1 MITYII
7 IAIILIG
14 IQILYFKLAD
24 RFNIID
30 KPNERS
36 SHNSITIRGGA
47 IIIPI
52 ALILTIILGITS
64 WYLVMAIALV
74 TIVSFIDDIK
84 GLHQIPRLLSHLV
97 ATLLIFYATGL
108 IGYSW
113 YIQLIVA
120 ILFIGWINA
129 FNFMDGINGI
139 MVLNGLVSLSTFYYL
154 SSNANNRELL
164 IILILSSLVFAF
176 FNVRTKAKT
185 FAGDVGSVALAFI
198 MGYFMLDLIL
208 DSGRWEYILFFSV
221 FGIDSVVTIIFRL
234 KNKENIFEAHRSHLY
249 QYLANELK
257 YSHITV
263 SFAYA
268 LIQFIINIIVILGIQ
283 YKYLNNFT
291 TVLFLLLLGIIYLLV
306 RRKFKYLIDKR
317 NHGIGNP
324 KKQVTQL

>member
-7 IAIILIG
+7 IAIILIV

>member
-7 IAIILIG
+7 IAIILIV

-185 FAGDVGSVALAFI
+185 FAGDVGSIALAFI

-257 YSHITV
+257 HSHITV

-283 YKYLNNFT
+283 YEYLNNFT